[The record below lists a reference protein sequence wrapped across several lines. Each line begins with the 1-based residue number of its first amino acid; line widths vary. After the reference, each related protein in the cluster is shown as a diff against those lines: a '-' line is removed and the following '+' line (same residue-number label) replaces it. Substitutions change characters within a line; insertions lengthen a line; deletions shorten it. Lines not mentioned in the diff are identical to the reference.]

1 MAIEYLKTVTE
12 MGQVQSSD
20 VAEASVDDHRQQSLS
35 PVADNNSTQPPSME
49 SLLAEA
55 AAFGDNENG
64 SLDEKAQKALEC
76 PCIADLRNG
85 PCGSQFS
92 EAFLCFLKSTA
103 EEKGSDCV
111 RPFVNLQSC
120 IKANPNAFAKDIL
133 EDDEVE
139 KEEEPTRDYKIHPPI
154 WSVEPRS
161 PKKKPKAKHST
172 AYELRWVFWVG
183 PFIGAAPAVVYHQ
196 IVTRAIPFKS
206 RA

>member
-1 MAIEYLKTVTE
+1 

-35 PVADNNSTQPPSME
+35 PVADDNSTQPPSME

-55 AAFGDNENG
+55 AAFGENENG

-139 KEEEPTRDYKIHPPI
+139 KEEEPTREYKIHPPI

-161 PKKKPKAKHST
+161 PKKK
-172 AYELRWVFWVG
+172 L
-183 PFIGAAPAVVYHQ
+183 
-196 IVTRAIPFKS
+196 
-206 RA
+206 

>member
-1 MAIEYLKTVTE
+1 MAIEYLKTVT
-12 MGQVQSSD
+12 
-20 VAEASVDDHRQQSLS
+20 
-35 PVADNNSTQPPSME
+35 
-49 SLLAEA
+49 EA

-154 WSVEPRS
+154 CGYSGWDHSSELLLLLCTTKLSPEPFLSSPGPKFNPPPPESPLVSSLFFSLLPLLCSLLLSSCGLGVEVLTMCKLYVS
-161 PKKKPKAKHST
+161 KP
-172 AYELRWVFWVG
+172 V
-183 PFIGAAPAVVYHQ
+183 AACE
-196 IVTRAIPFKS
+196 
-206 RA
+206 